1 MTQPAAT
8 VVPADTAWMFLATA
22 LVLLMTPALGFFYGG
37 MVRAKN
43 VLNTMMMS
51 VASLG
56 VVGIAWAMLGYGLA
70 FGTGGDWVGDLSYAG
85 LRGVGLE
92 ARGTIPHLLF
102 MAYQGTFAIVTAAL
116 ISGAIV
122 ERMRFS
128 SYLAFIVLWMLG
140 VYAPVAHWV
149 WGGGWMSRLGVLD
162 YAGGTVVHV
171 NAAAAAVVA
180 AVVLRPRRDYAR
192 RALLPH
198 NVPYVLLGA
207 ALLWFGWFGFNAGSA
222 LGVSAAAGL
231 AFVNTFLAPMAAL
244 VVWMLLDM
252 RRSGRVTAVGAATGL
267 VVGLVAVTPAAGF
280 VSPLSALL
288 IGALAAVPCHFAI
301 QYRSRT
307 ALDDSLDVLAAHGI
321 GGITGAL
328 LTGVLAER
336 AWGGVDG
343 LVGGNPKQ
351 VALQAMGVVVA
362 ALYSIVATFTILKL
376 VSLALPLRS
385 RASDEAVG
393 LDVALHG
400 EEAYARGE
408 GAVLVRQTAAAPA
421 VAPAALNTAVAGG
434 D

>member
-1 MTQPAAT
+1 MLAPA
-8 VVPADTAWMFLATA
+8 
-22 LVLLMTPALGFFYGG
+22 
-37 MVRAKN
+37 
-43 VLNTMMMS
+43 
-51 VASLG
+51 
-56 VVGIAWAMLGYGLA
+56 
-70 FGTGGDWVGDLSYAG
+70 GT
-85 LRGVGLE
+85 
-92 ARGTIPHLLF
+92 LF
-102 MAYQGTFAIVTAAL
+102 
-116 ISGAIV
+116 
-122 ERMRFS
+122 
-128 SYLAFIVLWMLG
+128 
-140 VYAPVAHWV
+140 V
-149 WGGGWMSRLGVLD
+149 W
-162 YAGGTVVHV
+162 
-171 NAAAAAVVA
+171 
-180 AVVLRPRRDYAR
+180 
-192 RALLPH
+192 
-198 NVPYVLLGA
+198 
-207 ALLWFGWFGFNAGSA
+207 
-222 LGVSAAAGL
+222 
-231 AFVNTFLAPMAAL
+231 TFLDAL
-244 VVWMLLDM
+244 
-252 RRSGRVTAVGAATGL
+252 RSGKPTAVGAATAI

-421 VAPAALNTAVAGG
+421 VVPAALNTAVAGG